1 MNKEL
6 ELWQF
11 VAERLEQNKSV
22 MLLVVAES
30 SGSSPGRQGYKMA
43 VDADGELCGSI
54 GGGVMEVNLVERA
67 KQILSE
73 PPASMIDSGSPPYK
87 GGVAAFRRRGGS
99 FFVPQIHQKHSQ
111 NASGMICSGEQ
122 TVIFKLIVPNDLD
135 SVKNIFES
143 FEHRHRDILKI
154 ETNSFSVGPPKGGT
168 PKASETQNADFV
180 FEKKNETDF
189 LFEEKLGVENDLY
202 IVGGGHCALA
212 LSELMSKM
220 DFYIRLFDD
229 RPDLNTLDKNRFAD
243 EKHIIES
250 YEQIGDLIRSG
261 SRSYVVVMTLGYKS
275 DEAVIRRLL
284 DKDFKYFG
292 VLGSKAKM
300 ATLMKSLKKEGLP
313 ANRLDKIRTPIG
325 LPINSRTPEE
335 IAVSIAAE
343 IIAVKNS

>member
-1 MNKEL
+1 MRKEL

-11 VAERLEQNKSV
+11 VAERLEQNESV

-30 SGSSPGRQGYKMA
+30 SGSSPGRAGYKMA
-43 VDADGELCGSI
+43 IGSDGELCGSI

-67 KQILSE
+67 KEILSE
-73 PPASMIDSGSPPYK
+73 PPAVAGGLSSPPYE
-87 GGVAAFRRRGGS
+87 GGEAEGRGGS

-111 NASGMICSGEQ
+111 NPSGMICSGEQ
-122 TVIFKLIVPNDLD
+122 TVIFKLIVPNDLA

-143 FEHRHRDILKI
+143 FGHRRRNILKI

-168 PKASETQNADFV
+168 QNAPETQNADFA
-180 FEKKNETDF
+180 FEKKGDTDF
-189 LFEEKLGVENDLY
+189 LFEEKLGVKNDLY

-212 LSELMSKM
+212 FSELMSKM

-229 RPDLNTLDKNRFAD
+229 RPDLNTVEKNRFAH
-243 EKHIIES
+243 ENQVIES
-250 YEQIGDLIRSG
+250 YEQIGDLIPSG
-261 SRSYVVVMTLGYKS
+261 PRSYVVVMTLGYKS

-300 ATLMKSLKKEGLP
+300 ATLMKSLKNEGLP
-313 ANRLDKIRTPIG
+313 ANQLDKIRTPIG

-343 IIAVKNS
+343 IIAVKNARD